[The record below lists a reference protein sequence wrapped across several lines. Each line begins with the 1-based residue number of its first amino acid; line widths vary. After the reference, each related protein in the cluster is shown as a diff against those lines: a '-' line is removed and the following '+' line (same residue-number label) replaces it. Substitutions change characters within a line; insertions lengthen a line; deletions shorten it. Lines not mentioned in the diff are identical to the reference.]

1 MALTAKQSL
10 FIKEYLVD
18 LNATQAAI
26 RSGYSE
32 KTAYRTGAD
41 NLRKPQIAAAI
52 QDAMDER
59 SERVEINSDE
69 VLMDLAEMRDI
80 CMGRKPNPT
89 EDVCAFN
96 ANGALKALELLGKHF
111 KLFTE
116 KVEVEKG
123 RSHEERLELELLEP

>member
-10 FIKEYLVD
+10 FVKEYLVD

-26 RSGYSE
+26 RAGYSE
-32 KTAYRTGAD
+32 KTAGQIGD
-41 NLRKPQIAAAI
+41 ENLKKPKIANLI
-52 QDAMDER
+52 QKAMDER
-59 SERVEINSDE
+59 VERVEINADE

-80 CMGRKPNPT
+80 CMGCKPNPT
-89 EDVCAFN
+89 EEVCVFN